1 MSDLGVQAVQP
12 VPPLTEIQ
20 RVTNTFIAP
29 SRTFEDIQ
37 RGNKSWWLPF
47 VIVALVGYIFFAAVY
62 TKVGMATV
70 SENQIKLNPKA
81 EERLAQATPEQR
93 ETQMKIS
100 VTVTEIIFAINP
112 LLILGG
118 IALMSLVLLG
128 TVNFIFGGKATF
140 GGIFSVW
147 IFALLPGILK
157 ALLGALVLFM
167 GAPPEQFNIKNYA
180 PTNLAAF
187 VFPNAAEAN
196 QALYS
201 LFSSLD
207 IITIWTLVLLSIGVA
222 TVAKVKRTSGYIAV
236 FGWWALLVLVG
247 VGWAAAFS

>member
-100 VTVTEIIFAINP
+100 VTVTEVIFAINP